1 LSIKLKELA
10 VVAEI
15 KDFEKLGV
23 FYLGKQ
29 VPETDNAEPA
39 SQPLLLYE
47 SKDLLTHGVC
57 IGMTG
62 SGKTGLCLG
71 LIEEAAIDGI
81 PVIAIDPKG
90 DLSNLLLAFPKLL
103 SSDFAP
109 WVSEEE
115 ARREGISRDE
125 LAEKKATLWRDGLKA
140 WGQDGERI
148 ARYKNSCDFSIYTP
162 GSSAGLPVSI
172 LSSLKAPGDDV
183 VNDGDS
189 MREHVSNVVAS
200 LLTLLGIDADP
211 LKSREHILLST
222 IIDRAWRDNK
232 DIDLIGLVSEI
243 QHPSGSKR
251 IGALDLDT
259 FFPQK
264 ERFAFAL
271 SLNNLL
277 AAPGFDAWLSGYPLD
292 IGAMLFNN
300 QGKPQISIFSIA
312 HLNDSER
319 MFFVTL
325 LLNQILTWMRS
336 QTGSSSLRAI
346 LYMDEIYGYFPPVSN
361 PPSKTPL
368 LTLLKQ
374 ARAYGLGILL
384 ASQNSVDLDYKG
396 LANAGTWFIGRL
408 QTERD
413 KQRLLDGLEGA
424 FGESGKVIDRRSMA
438 ELLGRLKTRNFL
450 LNNIHSEHPQ
460 VFETRWTLSYL
471 FGPLVRN
478 QIKTLMAG
486 RSKTQTEKTQI
497 ANNLAEEQAATA
509 VKTVSPVHSDLST
522 TPLSLGQSAALRFL
536 PVKDKTARNVV
547 YKAAIFATT
556 SIRFTDAKAKL
567 DYVSS
572 RSYILPVTDTLPAIA
587 YANVRP
593 VNVSFAE
600 LEETAVEQSLFDF
613 PPSNLQTESNK
624 KIWRKEFS
632 AWLTTSQKIYL
643 LKSVASN
650 QFSQPLETEKDFR
663 LRLRDHSRAA
673 RDESL
678 QKLKAKYAPKL
689 DALQTKIRAAQ
700 ATVSNAQDAVSQYE
714 QQAAVT
720 FGGTVLGAILRGKP
734 FSASSVGRAQTAAKE
749 YGKARSKEKSA
760 QRAQENLAHFQAE
773 YQTLD
778 ADFRMEMNELSAK
791 FDPAVETFEIQAFT
805 SKSSQI
811 SISVFEPVWVP
822 FGEKNPGQFEEIWR

>member
-29 VPETDNAEPA
+29 VADSDDADPDL
-39 SQPLLLYE
+39 QPLLLYE

-103 SSDFAP
+103 GSDFAP

-115 ARREGISRDE
+115 ARREGISKDA
-125 LAEKKATLWRDGLKA
+125 LAEKKATLWREGLKT

-148 ARYKNSCDFSIYTP
+148 ARFKEACDFSIYTP

-172 LSSLKAPGDDV
+172 LGSLKAPSDDV
-183 VNDGDS
+183 IDDGDS

-200 LLTLLGIDADP
+200 LLTLLGINTDP

-222 IIDRAWRDNK
+222 IIDRAWREHK
-232 DIDLIGLVSEI
+232 DIDLIGLVAEI

-292 IGAMLFNN
+292 IGAMLFSN
-300 QGKPQISIFSIA
+300 QGKPQVSIFSIA
-312 HLNDSER
+312 HLNDNER

-346 LYMDEIYGYFPPVSN
+346 LYMDEIYGYFPSVSN

-368 LTLLKQ
+368 LTLFKQ

-413 KQRLLDGLEGA
+413 KLRLLDGIEGA
-424 FGESGKVIDRRSMA
+424 FGESGKVIDRKSLTD
-438 ELLGRLKTRNFL
+438 LLGRLKTRNFL

-460 VFETRWTLSYL
+460 LFETRWTLSYL
-471 FGPLVRN
+471 LGPLVRN
-478 QIKTLMAG
+478 QIKSLMAG
-486 RSKTQTEKTQI
+486 RSKTLIEKAQT
-497 ANNLAEEQAATA
+497 ANNFVQEPEASA
-509 VKTVSPVHSDLST
+509 VKTVSPAHADLSP

-536 PVKDKTARNVV
+536 PVKDKTAKNIV
-547 YKAAIFATT
+547 YKAAIFAAT
-556 SIRFTDAKAKL
+556 SMRFTDVKAKL

-572 RSYILPVTDTLPAIA
+572 RSFILPVTDTLPAIA

-593 VNVSFAE
+593 VHLNFAE
-600 LEETAVEQSLFDF
+600 LDATAVEHALFDF
-613 PPSNLQTESNK
+613 PPSNLQSESNK

-632 AWLTTSQKIYL
+632 AWLTSSQKIYL
-643 LKSVASN
+643 LKSAASN

-663 LRLRDHSRAA
+663 LRLRDYARTA
-673 RDESL
+673 RDESV
-678 QKLKAKYAPKL
+678 QKLKTKYAPKL

-700 ATVSNAQDAVSQYE
+700 ATVSNAQDAVSQYD

-720 FGGTVLGAILRGKP
+720 FGGTVLGAIMRGKP
-734 FSASSVGRAQTAAKE
+734 FSASSVGRTQTAAKE
-749 YGKARSKEKSA
+749 YAKARSKEKSV

-773 YQTLD
+773 CQTLD
-778 ADFRMEMNELSAK
+778 ADFRMELNELSAK
-791 FDPAVETFEIQAFT
+791 FDPAVETFEIQPFT
-805 SKSSQI
+805 SKSSQV
-811 SISVFEPVWVP
+811 SILVFETIWVP
-822 FGEKNPGQFEEIWR
+822 YGEKNPGQIEEIWR

>member
-10 VVAEI
+10 VVADI

-23 FYLGKQ
+23 FYLGRQ
-29 VPETDNAEPA
+29 VAETDNAETA
-39 SQPLLLYE
+39 LQSLLLYE

-90 DLSNLLLAFPKLL
+90 DLSNLLLAFPHLL
-103 SSDFAP
+103 GADFAP

-115 ARREGISRDE
+115 AHREGISKED
-125 LAEKKATLWRDGLKA
+125 LAERKATLWREGLKT

-148 ARYKNSCDFSIYTP
+148 ARYKESCDFSIYTP

-183 VNDGDS
+183 INDGDS
-189 MREHVSNVVAS
+189 MREHVGNVVAS
-200 LLTLLGIDADP
+200 LLTLLGINADP

-251 IGALDLDT
+251 MGALDLDT

-292 IGAMLFNN
+292 IGSMLFNE
-300 QGKPQISIFSIA
+300 QGKPQVSIFSIA

-325 LLNQILTWMRS
+325 LLNQILSWMRS
-336 QTGSSSLRAI
+336 QSGASSLRAI

-424 FGESGKVIDRRSMA
+424 FGETGKVIDKRSLT

-450 LNNIHSEHPQ
+450 LNNIHCDHPQ
-460 VFETRWTLSYL
+460 LFETRWTLTYL

-486 RSKTQTEKTQI
+486 RSKTPAQ
-497 ANNLAEEQAATA
+497 
-509 VKTVSPVHSDLST
+509 KTVVSNDSAIEPAKTTTQALSSAQSNLSS
-522 TPLSLGQSAALRFL
+522 TPLSLGPTSALRFL
-536 PVKDKTARNVV
+536 PVKEKLAQNIV
-547 YKAAIFATT
+547 YKLAIFA
-556 SIRFTDAKAKL
+556 SVSMRFTDAKAKL

-572 RSYILPVTDTLPAIA
+572 RSFVLPVADTLPAIA
-587 YANVRP
+587 YCDVRP
-593 VNVSFAE
+593 INASFGE
-600 LEETAVEQSLFDF
+600 LDASAVEPALFDF
-613 PPSNLQTESNK
+613 PPSNLQSASNR
-624 KIWRKEFS
+624 KIQRKEF
-632 AWLTTSQKIYL
+632 ATWLTNSQKIYL
-643 LKSVASN
+643 LKSAASN
-650 QFSQPLETEKDFR
+650 QFSRPLETEKDFR
-663 LRLRDHSRAA
+663 LRLRDSLRAA
-673 RDESL
+673 RDESM
-678 QKLKAKYAPKL
+678 QKLKAKYTPKL
-689 DALQTKIRAAQ
+689 EVIQAKIRSAQ
-700 ATVSNAQDAVSQYE
+700 ATVSDAQDAVSQYD

-720 FGGTVLGAILRGKP
+720 FGGTVLGAILKGKP
-734 FSASSVGRAQTAAKE
+734 FSASTVERAQTAARE
-749 YGKARSKEKSA
+749 YGKARSKEKSV
-760 QRAQENLAHFQAE
+760 QRAQENLNHAQAA
-773 YQTLD
+773 YQALD
-778 ADFRMEMNELSAK
+778 ADFRMEMNELSAR
-791 FDPAVETFEIQAFT
+791 FDPAVETFETQPFT

>member
-1 LSIKLKELA
+1 M
-10 VVAEI
+10 VAEI

-29 VPETDNAEPA
+29 VAEVDNADPA
-39 SQPLLLYE
+39 LQTLLLYE

-103 SSDFAP
+103 GSDFAP

-115 ARREGISRDE
+115 ARREGVSKDA
-125 LAEKKATLWRDGLKA
+125 LAEKKATLWREGLKS

-148 ARYKNSCDFSIYTP
+148 ERFKDACDFSIYTP

-172 LSSLKAPGDDV
+172 LSSLKAPSDDV
-183 VNDGDS
+183 IDDGDS

-200 LLTLLGIDADP
+200 LLTLLGINADP

-222 IIDRAWRDNK
+222 IIDRAWRGHK
-232 DIDLIGLVSEI
+232 DIDLIGLVAEI
-243 QHPSGSKR
+243 QHPSGSQR

-300 QGKPQISIFSIA
+300 QGKPQVSIFSIA

-424 FGESGKVIDRRSMA
+424 FGESGKVIDRKSLTD
-438 ELLGRLKTRNFL
+438 LLGRLKTRNFL

-460 VFETRWTLSYL
+460 LFETRWTLSYL

-478 QIKTLMAG
+478 QIKSLMAG
-486 RSKTQTEKTQI
+486 RSKTLTENAQK
-497 ANNLAEEQAATA
+497 ANDFVQEPEAPA
-509 VKTVSPVHSDLST
+509 VKTVSPAHADLSP

-536 PVKDKTARNVV
+536 PVKDKTAKNIV
-547 YKAAIFATT
+547 YKAAIFAAT
-556 SIRFTDAKAKL
+556 SMRFTDVKAKL

-572 RSYILPVTDTLPAIA
+572 RSFILPVTDTLPAIT
-587 YANVRP
+587 YADVRP
-593 VNVSFAE
+593 VNLNFDE
-600 LEETAVEQSLFDF
+600 LDATAVEHALFDF
-613 PPSNLQTESNK
+613 PPSNLQSESK
-624 KIWRKEFS
+624 KKMWRKEFS
-632 AWLTTSQKIYL
+632 AWLTSSQKIYL
-643 LKSVASN
+643 LKSAASN
-650 QFSQPLETEKDFR
+650 QFSQPLETEKEFR
-663 LRLRDHSRAA
+663 LRLREYARAA
-673 RDESL
+673 RDVSV
-678 QKLKAKYAPKL
+678 QKLKTKYAPKL

-700 ATVSNAQDAVSQYE
+700 ATVSNAQDAVNQYD
-714 QQAAVT
+714 QQAAMT
-720 FGGTVLGAILRGKP
+720 FGGTVLGAIMRGKP
-734 FSASSVGRAQTAAKE
+734 FSASSVGRTQTAAKE
-749 YGKARSKEKSA
+749 YAKARSKEKSV
-760 QRAQENLAHFQAE
+760 QHAQENLAHFQAE

-778 ADFRMEMNELSAK
+778 ADFRMELNELSAK
-791 FDPAVETFEIQAFT
+791 FDPAVETFEIQPFT
-805 SKSSQI
+805 SKSSQV
-811 SISVFEPVWVP
+811 SILVFETIWVP
-822 FGEKNPGQFEEIWR
+822 YGEKNPGQFEEIWR